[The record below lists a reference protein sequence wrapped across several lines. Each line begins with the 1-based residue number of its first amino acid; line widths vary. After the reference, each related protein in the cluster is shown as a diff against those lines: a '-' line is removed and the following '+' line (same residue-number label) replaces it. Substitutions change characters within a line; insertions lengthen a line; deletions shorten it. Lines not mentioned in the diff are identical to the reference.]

1 METVMNAA
9 TFEDGARQEFE
20 ILTTEDTLEDLF
32 WREDWTGL
40 ARMAALLDA
49 KGTRTYTAE
58 EHVSDLMDDL
68 PYVRQYLRYGGLDA
82 VKSRIWDAVISDE
95 RRLVVLWV
103 GILGMLTSVS
113 QENGMSMF
121 DLPTEAQLATLT
133 AIGSN
138 TYEGYGDPAFG

>member
-1 METVMNAA
+1 METVMTAA
-9 TFEDGARQEFE
+9 TLEQGAQLEFQ
-20 ILTTEDTLEDLF
+20 ILSATETLEDLF

-40 ARMAALLDA
+40 ARLAHLLEY
-49 KGTRTYTAE
+49 KSGRKWTVE
-58 EHVSDLMDDL
+58 EYVRDLVDDL
-68 PYVRQYLRYGGLDA
+68 DYIRKYMRYGGLDA

-95 RRLVVLWV
+95 RRLIVLWV

-113 QENGMSMF
+113 QENGMTMF

-138 TYEGYGDPAFG
+138 THEGYGDPAFG